1 MWFCFD
7 KEVTNFVS
15 RFTSGTLTPGLS
27 VNASRVM
34 TQFESKLHQQQQ
46 ELLQYE
52 DMKLVNSVSLRI

>member
-1 MWFCFD
+1 MSFCFN

-15 RFTSGTLTPGLS
+15 RFTSGTLAPGLS
-27 VNASRVM
+27 VM